1 MHQRFPQDIST
12 HTSAL
17 EHIIRARLVPT
28 RRLDILFAFNVPVG
42 RFRPSWR
49 RQLASPVAWRLD
61 LVLDPAQGVSR
72 YHGLAAAALFIEI
85 FFAH

>member
-49 RQLASPVAWRLD
+49 RQLAPPAAWQSD
-61 LVLDPAQGVSR
+61 LVLDPAQEVSR
-72 YHGLAAAALFIEI
+72 HRCLAGALFIEI